1 MDEQVIAV
9 MVLEAGG
16 HTLDVNIPMDRGRMT
31 SMVQEGLGV
40 KAPSEAEVVFV
51 NSDLPFI
58 SADLGADADMLN
70 DLASLAAGLTD
81 EQREAAELYWDSVIS
96 VSEQDKFQAAANV
109 LMQANEIEQWHAYD
123 YYVPEAGWPMPL
135 SSIDKYGR
143 SWFESNYTVPTI
155 AHYNYDMELYGRR
168 NSDDVRLYDEGYLD
182 MSADWPDIES
192 YDRGAMNDDI
202 ESVALP
208 EELENWQKVFIVARS
223 LHNGNEFKATLP
235 MNPTEALDL
244 EEATT
249 LGKKHDY
256 EIVEIEDSG
265 VLERLGVDATAHSYE
280 RVETLNGLLIMA
292 ATRLSA
298 SGSDYDRVRALLNE
312 QVSPTYLDAAGAI
325 ASVEEIPYYAYDFP
339 NIDAHDLSSM
349 SKEEKWGRTYYDAQ
363 AEAGEL
369 SEGKKG
375 YEELIDIDFDIKTY
389 GLDHDV
395 TLGGGGYIDAYS
407 GDELNLT
414 FYDDEE
420 IADAAKEAREKIG
433 IADTQV
439 LRDIEQMV
447 AQPVI
452 PAPSEPYATQYRM
465 LSRMKGDFDYVLG
478 EGGIGALRQIWD
490 SDGPG
495 SQIAYMRRLL
505 AEIPDEYAPE
515 WISAAD
521 IDNYEQR
528 INELVA
534 EQNSELLG
542 RSESSLAAEAL
553 DEAQRIMEDLAED
566 LPEDEP
572 VLNEQEVREMM
583 EDAAMGRGEDL
594 RAGAEERRAVRSI
607 EEIDQGMQNV
617 IEGLDEMSSGAPDA
631 LEELNRRVHEID
643 RAIVFAEIPETTYSL
658 GIAEV
663 SVDRSPGSETSYYV
677 IYDSEKRHPYGHAA
691 DLVQPAVED
700 LSIIYDAVARHAPDA
715 PWVKWGFRQITPWGF
730 KDDGTPYSAAEYRE
744 GEGVTEIEEL
754 QPVLSYNEGLSV
766 TEALQLV
773 PNASISMLEVPILN
787 AISDGVHNRS
797 LGFRS
802 RGLMS
807 VNRNGEPIVKG
818 GPTDNGYVYRNSGA
832 FEDRGDDVAYIANAA
847 WEEPLRHDENG
858 YVRLSDID
866 PEHVYTYARILEA
879 CNGSRLMAE
888 RVFAELDWQHPE
900 TLYDENMRMFVEDWE
915 NADKSIV
922 MERQPEEVR
931 LYVECKLREQGL
943 SGYELIR
950 AMGMTR
956 AGDLLG
962 LVEHRDAEEK
972 TLAEEME
979 RLNRIARP
987 WAIFA
992 EPVAEGH
999 RAGMVSAL
1007 IDTDDPNQYTRVQ
1020 VIYDY
1025 DEHPEA
1031 IGAEDSDIE
1040 ASYAERWA
1048 AVYAAIGRTFPGRDY
1063 STGEW
1068 TNSIALEEALKIAE
1082 VPDTRA
1088 SELLSANR
1096 DAAATL
1102 VFAPDNFGNYN
1113 LSDELQESKVEQLEW
1128 KPGSIAVGRTT
1139 GMPYVVLAVTEDGR
1153 LRLGADLSIYDSD
1166 MFEPGGQIDE
1176 ALVES
1181 YRQGR
1186 DDGTALARAL
1196 AEATGRPEVG
1206 ESRIE
1211 DLAREQLAKP
1221 SEEIRTE
1228 KTSGEDK
1235 GPWKVGSIAIGRQS
1249 GYAFVVM
1256 DVTEDGRL
1264 LLGADAY
1271 VASPDMFEYGGQV
1284 PDQVMDDIRS
1294 GSITEEE
1301 LQEVLA
1307 EIREKAEREALTG
1320 PESEQPTWRVGSIA
1334 MDRDTRESH
1343 LVTGLTASGNIL
1355 IGYDMEPVNAA
1366 AYQNVGE
1373 VDEAVALGY
1382 RNGAIDNDEKNRA
1395 MATVVSEYVTSSRDA
1410 GDLTEE
1416 EIADIERGAEEDFGD
1431 LYAHNAAMSREGS
1444 EGITFGSE
1452 EPKGT
1457 NEGLR
1462 IDPERSRWYI
1472 NGREGWE
1479 FPVYVVGNNE
1489 SNEPSAVC
1497 GIEMSPAGSF
1507 VAIVELNG
1515 EQRPDLSPKSSFPT
1529 FDRAREAGMAS
1540 LGSALGLAPEV
1551 LAPYVHGEVAPDPY
1565 PEAWAR
1571 DEGVKMTAEQ
1581 IMAKYGFDP
1590 DVEYVRIYPDG
1601 QWEALYYN
1609 PQGNEERGQIV
1620 QAWGGD
1626 LEEVLTEYN
1635 PENAAWISTAD
1646 GRNNDLLY
1654 DWPNGMETVLDG
1666 FMRNRQEYVG
1676 FAEGNPEAQ
1685 HAYLVE
1691 REAYLESMRTLDTER
1706 SDIFEDVPGQEYQM
1720 VAVAVGD
1727 EESEHAYVA
1736 NLKLGDDGWSVRVAY
1751 DNDNAFQAS
1760 NGIASFEEA
1769 REKAMRMFR
1778 AGGRYDAEALDNF
1791 EGFQKDFAAVDDK
1804 SQELGRRSYESI
1816 LMNDEWGWEVTPA
1829 GVGRLMDQNGEIY
1842 AEIHPDRK
1850 QVVIMDEPIPGAT
1863 TWTVDNDDVRLVLE
1877 ACAIQEAGLEF
1888 EPPEGATFDGLIYD
1902 VSKTL
1907 AKEESL
1913 IPPRIAGA
1921 FEPLSSRER
1930 FSNDLDELFEA
1941 YDNNLR
1947 FSPLETIY
1955 ISDTPGILVSL
1966 GMEQRPIHLNA
1977 LHALNI
1983 IAPKNERNSH
1993 HHGITREEMEGL
2005 PDLIARPAVITDA
2018 LNGATSSDAVVLVLP
2033 GVDSDNQPLLAVI
2046 RPNEDAQY
2054 ELETINMNRLAS
2066 VYGKRNAENFLA
2078 NAAEQGKVLYIDQ
2091 KETEEL
2097 SKVSQLQL
2105 LKSLAGLPFNEIIR
2119 RSSVIDK
2126 AEGRDVSETV
2136 VSAEDRPTTVDAMK
2150 VIEEA
2155 NERLRAEQ
2163 TAQIEES
2170 LAESDVLQHREG
2182 VVRHE
2187 EPALAD
2193 RLKAAVVGAL
2203 AWTVVSAPAA
2213 AAEVQ
2218 TPTGTYVAQASDDL
2232 IELKGRL
2239 ARSLDEAL
2247 PAGWVID
2254 DVAPSKDMLALEM
2267 TITSGEV
2274 DVELGVVAPRDKTT
2288 TTEENLDDLSS
2299 RLLEAAAEA
2308 MVGEMAAE
2316 AYIASSRRRDAKDVL
2331 GEEDLGAI
2339 NAASATVETQRRGQT
2354 AYMHV
2359 GDDILAQTGDN
2370 PHLYTRLAARN
2381 GEDFF
2386 VDDNGHEIVSLKN
2399 GSIVEGEEAA
2409 SRMNE
2414 MLAAYANHPN
2424 PGTVEFQNEFTYI
2437 SKTLQESEI
2446 PPSTESPDMV
2456 EGNQE
2461 NKGFFQR
2468 MRETFG
2474 SRRQEKESE
2483 SREHSAR
2490 RTDEEA
2496 ATQTAVLASALA
2508 AASAMEVP
2516 MVAAAEEKSK
2526 DGGRRKVE
2534 VEGYVT
2540 RETVKNATLKSDEVE
2555 ARAGAAKV
2563 KKAAPAPQQAQKR
2576 Q

>member
-9 MVLEAGG
+9 MVLEVDG

-40 KAPSEAEVVFV
+40 EAPSEAEVVFV

-81 EQREAAELYWDSVIS
+81 EQREAAKLYWDNVVS
-96 VSEQDKFQAAANV
+96 VSVQDKFQAAANV

-223 LHNGNEFKATLP
+223 LHNGDEFKATLP

-244 EEATT
+244 EEAAT
-249 LGKKHDY
+249 LGEKHDY

-339 NIDAHDLSSM
+339 NIDAHDLASM

-375 YEELIDIDFDIKTY
+375 YEKLIDIDFDIKTY

-395 TLGGGGYIDAYS
+395 TLGDGGYIDAYS

-433 IADTQV
+433 IADTQA

-452 PAPSEPYATQYRM
+452 PAPSEPYAMQYRM

-490 SDGPG
+490 NDGPG

-542 RSESSLAAEAL
+542 RSESSLAVEAL
-553 DEAQRIMEDLAED
+553 DEAQRIMEDLVED

-594 RAGAEERRAVRSI
+594 RAGAEERRAVRSV

-617 IEGLDEMSSGAPDA
+617 IEGLGKSAAPDA
-631 LEELNRRVHEID
+631 LEELNRRVHEVD

-691 DLVQPAVED
+691 GLVQPAVED

-787 AISDGVHNRS
+787 AISDGVHERS
-797 LGFRS
+797 MGHRS
-802 RGLMS
+802 YGLMS
-807 VNRNGEPIVKG
+807 TNRDEEPIVIG
-818 GPTDNGYVYRNSGA
+818 APTDNGYVYRNSGA

-866 PEHVYTYARILEA
+866 QEHVYTYARILEA
-879 CNGSRLMAE
+879 CNGSRPMAE
-888 RVFAELDWQHPE
+888 RVFAELDWQRPE

-962 LVEHRDAEEK
+962 LVEYRDAEEK

-1007 IDTDDPNQYTRVQ
+1007 IDTDDPNQYARVQ

-1031 IGAEDSDIE
+1031 IGAEGSDIE

-1048 AVYAAIGRTFPGRDY
+1048 AVYAAIGRSFPGRDY

-1068 TNSIALEEALKIAE
+1068 INSIALEEALKIAE

-1102 VFAPDNFGNYN
+1102 VSAPDNFGNFN
-1113 LSDELQESKVEQLEW
+1113 LSDELQESKVKQLEW

-1221 SEEIRTE
+1221 SEEIRLE
-1228 KTSGEDK
+1228 KTSSEDK

-1301 LQEVLA
+1301 LQEALA
-1307 EIREKAEREALTG
+1307 EIREKAEHEAMTG

-1382 RNGAIDNDEKNRA
+1382 RNGTINNDEKNRA
-1395 MATVVSEYVTSSRDA
+1395 MAAVVSEYVSSSRDA

-1444 EGITFGSE
+1444 EGITFE
-1452 EPKGT
+1452 
-1457 NEGLR
+1457 NEAPH
-1462 IDPERSRWYI
+1462 IDPERSRWYV

-1479 FPVYVVGNNE
+1479 FPVYIAGDTQ
-1489 SNEPSAVC
+1489 SNGPSAAC
-1497 GIEMSPAGSF
+1497 GIEMSPSGSF
-1507 VAIVELNG
+1507 VAVVELNG
-1515 EQRPDLSPKSSFPT
+1515 EQRPNLSPKSTFPT
-1529 FDRAREAGMAS
+1529 FDQAREAGMLS

-1565 PEAWAR
+1565 PEAWAK
-1571 DEGVKMTAEQ
+1571 DEGAKMTAEQ

-1590 DVEYVRIYPDG
+1590 DIEYVRIYPDG

-1620 QAWGGD
+1620 QAWGSD
-1626 LEEVLTEYN
+1626 LTAALAEYN
-1635 PENAAWISTAD
+1635 PENVQWISTID
-1646 GRNNDLLY
+1646 GRSNDLLY
-1654 DWPNGMETVLDG
+1654 DWPDGMETALDG

-1706 SDIFEDVPGQEYQM
+1706 SDIFEDIPGQEYQM

-1736 NLKLGDDGWSVRVAY
+1736 NLKLEDDGWSVRVAY
-1751 DNDNAFQAS
+1751 DNGNAFQAN

-1769 REKAMRMFR
+1769 REYATRMFR
-1778 AGGRYDAEALDNF
+1778 AGGRYSAEALNDF
-1791 EGFQKDFAAVDDK
+1791 EGFQKEFPAADIK
-1804 SQELGRRSYESI
+1804 PQESEWRSFESI

-1842 AEIHPDRK
+1842 AEIHPNRK

-1863 TWTVDNDDVRLVLE
+1863 TWAVDNDDVRLVLE
-1877 ACAIQEAGLEF
+1877 AYTIKVAGLEF
-1888 EPPEGATFDGLIYD
+1888 EPPEGTTFETIIYD
-1902 VSKTL
+1902 ASKSL
-1907 AKEESL
+1907 AKEDDL
-1913 IPPRIAGA
+1913 IPPRIPGV
-1921 FEPLSSRER
+1921 FEPLSGRAQFEL
-1930 FSNDLDELFEA
+1930 DLDSLFDE
-1941 YDNNLR
+1941 YSR
-1947 FSPLETIY
+1947 GIRPRPRESIYVSP
-1955 ISDTPGILVSL
+1955 TPGVLIAM
-1966 GMEQRPIHLNA
+1966 GMSQRGIYMNKR
-1977 LHALNI
+1977 HAMSVI
-1983 IAPKNERNSH
+1983 SPRDDSKH
-1993 HHGITREEMEGL
+1993 HHGLTQDDLSRLPELLAAPAIVTEGL
-2005 PDLIARPAVITDA
+2005 
-2018 LNGATSSDAVVLVLP
+2018 NGSTNPESIVMILP
-2033 GVDSDNQPLLAVI
+2033 YVNNESEPLMAII
-2046 RPNEDAQY
+2046 RPNEKVSY
-2054 ELETINMNRLAS
+2054 ELETVDANRLAS
-2066 VYGKRNAENFLA
+2066 IYGKRNANNFLQSA
-2078 NAAEQGKVLYIDQ
+2078 IEQEKLLYVD
-2091 KETEEL
+2091 KEKTEEL
-2097 SKVSQLQL
+2097 ATQTRLQL
-2105 LKSLAGLPFNEIIR
+2105 PSGEAGLPLNGIIR

-2126 AEGRDVSETV
+2126 AEGRDVSV
-2136 VSAEDRPTTVDAMK
+2136 AAAGIDDVPKIDAMK

-2155 NERLRAEQ
+2155 NEQLRSEQ
-2163 TAQIEES
+2163 TAQIEDS
-2170 LAESDVLQHREG
+2170 LTESDVLQHREG
-2182 VVRHE
+2182 VMRHE

-2193 RLKAAVVGAL
+2193 RLKAAVAGAL

-2232 IELKGRL
+2232 LELKGRL

-2339 NAASATVETQRRGQT
+2339 DAASTTVETQRRGQT

-2359 GDDILAQTGDN
+2359 GDNILVQTGEN
-2370 PHLYTRLAARN
+2370 PQLYTRLAARN

-2386 VDDNGHEIVSLKN
+2386 VDDNGREIVSLKN

-2409 SRMNE
+2409 SHMNE

-2424 PGTVEFQNEFTYI
+2424 PGTVEFQNEFAYI

-2446 PPSTESPDMV
+2446 PPSTGSLDMV

-2468 MRETFG
+2468 LRETFG
-2474 SRRQEKESE
+2474 PRRQEKESE

-2490 RTDEEA
+2490 RTDEET

-2516 MVAAAEEKSK
+2516 TSVAAEEKSK

>member
-1 MDEQVIAV
+1 MDEQVKAV
-9 MVLEAGG
+9 MVLEVDG

-40 KAPSEAEVVFV
+40 EAPSEAEVVFV

-70 DLASLAAGLTD
+70 DLASLAAGLTE
-81 EQREAAELYWDSVIS
+81 EQREAAVLYWNNAVS
-96 VSEQDKFQAAANV
+96 VSEQGDFRAAANV
-109 LMQANEIEQWHAYD
+109 LMQASEIERWRAYD
-123 YYVPEAGWPMPL
+123 YYEPEAGWARPL
-135 SSIDKYGR
+135 SREEKYGR
-143 SWFESNYTVPTI
+143 TWLESAYSVPQI
-155 AHYNYDMELYGRR
+155 AYNNYDLESFGQAH
-168 NSDDVRLYDEGYLD
+168 SDGVILFDDGYLD
-182 MSADWPDIES
+182 AYANYPSIEDF
-192 YDRGAMNDDI
+192 DRGQMND
-202 ESVALP
+202 ALDSMEIP
-208 EELENWQKVFIVARS
+208 SSLEAWQKVRVTARS
-223 LHNGNEFKATLP
+223 LYNGREFTETLP
-235 MNPTEALDL
+235 MSSSDAMDFESRA
-244 EEATT
+244 E
-249 LGKKHDY
+249 LGGEHDY
-256 EIVEIEDSG
+256 EIVELEDGG
-265 VLERLGVDATAHSYE
+265 VLDRLGIDPSRRNYDMLTS
-280 RVETLNGLLIMA
+280 LNGVVAMA
-292 ATRLSA
+292 AARLEA
-298 SGSDYDRVRALLNE
+298 GGDDYARVSALLSE
-312 QVSPTYLDAAGAI
+312 FPDPTYMDVAGAI
-325 ASVEEIPYYAYDFP
+325 EEVGNIPFHGYEFP
-339 NIDAHDLSSM
+339 NMDFYDLANM
-349 SKEEKWGRTYYDAQ
+349 SKEEKWGRTYYAQ
-363 AEAGEL
+363 IAEEGGNALPEGLDTYNELLSVDFKPEMLAEAHNVSIGNN
-369 SEGKKG
+369 G
-375 YEELIDIDFDIKTY
+375 YY
-389 GLDHDV
+389 
-395 TLGGGGYIDAYS
+395 DAYA
-407 GDELNLT
+407 GDELDLT
-414 FYDDEE
+414 YYDDEE

-439 LRDIEQMV
+439 LRDTE
-447 AQPVI
+447 QPVAHPYI

-495 SQIAYMRRLL
+495 SQVAYMRRLL

-553 DEAQRIMEDLAED
+553 DEVQRIMEDLVED

-594 RAGAEERRAVRSI
+594 RAGAEERSVRSI

-617 IEGLDEMSSGAPDA
+617 IEGLDKSAAPDA

-663 SVDRSPGSETSYYV
+663 SVDRSSGSETSYYV

-691 DLVQPAVED
+691 GLVQPAVED

-744 GEGVTEIEEL
+744 GEGVTEVEEL

-773 PNASISMLEVPILN
+773 PNASISMLEVRILN
-787 AISDGVHNRS
+787 AISDGVHERS
-797 LGFRS
+797 MSHRS
-802 RGLMS
+802 YGLMS
-807 VNRNGEPIVKG
+807 TNRDEEPIVIG
-818 GPTDNGYVYRNSGA
+818 APTDNGYVYRNSGA

-847 WEEPLRHDENG
+847 WEEPLRNDENG

-866 PEHVYTYARILEA
+866 QEHVYTYARILEA

-888 RVFAELDWQHPE
+888 RVFAELDWQRPE

-956 AGDLLG
+956 AGDLLD
-962 LVEHRDAEEK
+962 LVEYRDAEEK

-1007 IDTDDPNQYTRVQ
+1007 IDTDDSNQYTRVQ

-1031 IGAEDSDIE
+1031 IGAEDGDIE

-1048 AVYAAIGRTFPGRDY
+1048 AVYAAIGRSFPGRDY

-1102 VFAPDNFGNYN
+1102 VSAPDNFGNFN

-1221 SEEIRTE
+1221 SEEIRLE
-1228 KTSGEDK
+1228 KTSSEDK

-1307 EIREKAEREALTG
+1307 EIREKAEHEALTG

-1382 RNGAIDNDEKNRA
+1382 RNGTINNDEKNRA
-1395 MATVVSEYVTSSRDA
+1395 MAAVVSEYVSSSRDA

-1444 EGITFGSE
+1444 EGITFE
-1452 EPKGT
+1452 
-1457 NEGLR
+1457 NEGPH
-1462 IDPERSRWYI
+1462 IDPERSRWYV

-1479 FPVYVVGNNE
+1479 FPVYIAGDTQ
-1489 SNEPSAVC
+1489 SNGPSAAC
-1497 GIEMSPAGSF
+1497 GIEMSPSGSF
-1507 VAIVELNG
+1507 VAVVELNG
-1515 EQRPDLSPKSSFPT
+1515 EQRLDLSPKSSFPT
-1529 FDRAREAGMAS
+1529 FDRAREAGMLS

-1551 LAPYVHGEVAPDPY
+1551 LAPYVRGEVAPDPY
-1565 PEAWAR
+1565 PEAWAK
-1571 DEGVKMTAEQ
+1571 DEGAKMTAEQ

-1590 DVEYVRIYPDG
+1590 DIEYVRIYPDG

-1609 PQGNEERGQIV
+1609 PQGNGERGQIV

-1626 LEEVLTEYN
+1626 LTAALAEYD
-1635 PENAAWISTAD
+1635 PENAQWISTID
-1646 GRNNDLLY
+1646 GRSNDLLY
-1654 DWPNGMETVLDG
+1654 DWPDGMETALDG

-1706 SDIFEDVPGQEYQM
+1706 SDIFEDIPGQEYQM

-1736 NLKLGDDGWSVRVAY
+1736 NLKLEDDGWSVRVAY
-1751 DNDNAFQAS
+1751 DNGNAFQAN

-1769 REKAMRMFR
+1769 REYATRMFR
-1778 AGGRYDAEALDNF
+1778 AGGRYSAEALNDF
-1791 EGFQKDFAAVDDK
+1791 EGFQKEFPAADIK
-1804 SQELGRRSYESI
+1804 PQESEWRSFESI

-1863 TWTVDNDDVRLVLE
+1863 TWAVDNDDVRLVLE
-1877 ACAIQEAGLEF
+1877 AYTIKVAGLEF
-1888 EPPEGATFDGLIYD
+1888 EPPEGTTFETIIYD
-1902 VSKTL
+1902 ASKSL
-1907 AKEESL
+1907 AKEDDL
-1913 IPPRIAGA
+1913 IPPRIPGV
-1921 FEPLSSRER
+1921 FEPLSGRAQFEL
-1930 FSNDLDELFEA
+1930 DLDSLFDE
-1941 YDNNLR
+1941 YSR
-1947 FSPLETIY
+1947 GIRPRPRESIYVSP
-1955 ISDTPGILVSL
+1955 TPGVLIAM
-1966 GMEQRPIHLNA
+1966 GMSQRGIYMNKR
-1977 LHALNI
+1977 HAMSVI
-1983 IAPKNERNSH
+1983 SPRDDSKH
-1993 HHGITREEMEGL
+1993 HHGLTQDDLSRLPELLAAPAIVTEGL
-2005 PDLIARPAVITDA
+2005 
-2018 LNGATSSDAVVLVLP
+2018 NGSTNPESIVMILP
-2033 GVDSDNQPLLAVI
+2033 YVNNESEPLMAII
-2046 RPNEDAQY
+2046 RPNEKVSY
-2054 ELETINMNRLAS
+2054 ELETVDANRLAS
-2066 VYGKRNAENFLA
+2066 IYGKRNANNFLQSA
-2078 NAAEQGKVLYIDQ
+2078 IEQEKLLYVD
-2091 KETEEL
+2091 KEKTEEL
-2097 SKVSQLQL
+2097 ATQTRLQL
-2105 LKSLAGLPFNEIIR
+2105 PSGEAGLPLNGIIR

-2126 AEGRDVSETV
+2126 AEGRDVSV
-2136 VSAEDRPTTVDAMK
+2136 AAAGIDDVPKIDAMK

-2155 NERLRAEQ
+2155 NEQLRSEQ
-2163 TAQIEES
+2163 TAQIEDS
-2170 LAESDVLQHREG
+2170 LTESDVLQHREG
-2182 VVRHE
+2182 VMRHE

-2218 TPTGTYVAQASDDL
+2218 TTTGTYVAQASDDL

-2288 TTEENLDDLSS
+2288 TTDENLDDLSS

-2339 NAASATVETQRRGQT
+2339 DAASTTVETQRRGQT

-2359 GDDILAQTGDN
+2359 GDNILVQTGEN
-2370 PHLYTRLAARN
+2370 PQLYTRLAARN

-2409 SRMNE
+2409 SHMNE

-2461 NKGFFQR
+2461 SKGFFQR

-2490 RTDEEA
+2490 RTDEER

>member
-1 MDEQVIAV
+1 MDEQEIAV
-9 MVLEAGG
+9 MVLEADG

-31 SMVQEGLGV
+31 SMVQESLGV
-40 KAPSEAEVVFV
+40 EAPSEAEVVFV

-81 EQREAAELYWDSVIS
+81 EQREAAELYWDNVVS
-96 VSEQDKFQAAANV
+96 VSVQDKFQAAANV

-135 SSIDKYGR
+135 SGVDKYGR

-244 EEATT
+244 EEAAT
-249 LGKKHDY
+249 LGEKYDY
-256 EIVEIEDSG
+256 EIVEIEDGG

-339 NIDAHDLSSM
+339 NIDAHDLASM

-395 TLGGGGYIDAYS
+395 TLGDGGYIDAYS

-433 IADTQV
+433 IADTQT

-515 WISAAD
+515 WISATD

-553 DEAQRIMEDLAED
+553 DEAQRIMEDLVED

-572 VLNEQEVREMM
+572 VLSEQEVREMM

-617 IEGLDEMSSGAPDA
+617 IEGLDKVSSGAPNA

-691 DLVQPAVED
+691 GLVQPAVED

-730 KDDGTPYSAAEYRE
+730 KDDGTPYSASEYRE

-754 QPVLSYNEGLSV
+754 QPVLSYSEGLSV
-766 TEALQLV
+766 TEALRLV
-773 PNASISMLEVPILN
+773 PNASISTLEIPILN
-787 AISDGVHNRS
+787 AISDGVHDRS
-797 LGFRS
+797 LSFRS

-807 VNRNGEPIVKG
+807 TNRDGEPIVIG
-818 GPTDNGYVYRNSGA
+818 GPTDNGYVYRNPRA

-866 PEHVYTYARILEA
+866 QEHVYTYARILEA
-879 CNGSRLMAE
+879 CNGSRLMAG

-956 AGDLLG
+956 AGDLLD
-962 LVEHRDAEEK
+962 LVEYRDAEEK

-992 EPVAEGH
+992 EPVPEGH
-999 RAGMVSAL
+999 LVGAVDVL
-1007 IDTDDPNQYTRVQ
+1007 VDTEIPDQKATVRVIYDWDARPMGPNADDPNYEP
-1020 VIYDY
+1020 Y
-1025 DEHPEA
+1025 E
-1031 IGAEDSDIE
+1031 EDWAVVS
-1040 ASYAERWA
+1040 A
-1048 AVYAAIGRTFPGRDY
+1048 AVEAAFPGRSYKD
-1063 STGEW
+1063 SDWADAET
-1068 TNSIALEEALKIAE
+1068 LESVLEGAKFPTAR
-1082 VPDTRA
+1082 V
-1088 SELLSANR
+1088 SEILGANR
-1096 DAAATL
+1096 DAAAALAT
-1102 VFAPDNFGNYN
+1102 APDNFGNFN
-1113 LSDELQESKVEQLEW
+1113 LSDELQESKVKQLEW

-1221 SEEIRTE
+1221 SEEIRSE
-1228 KTSGEDK
+1228 KTSSEDK
-1235 GPWKVGSIAIGRQS
+1235 GPWKVGSIAIGLQS

-1284 PDQVMDDIRS
+1284 PDRVMGDIRS

-1307 EIREKAEREALTG
+1307 EIREKAERDALAG
-1320 PESEQPTWRVGSIA
+1320 PQGEQPTWKVGSVA
-1334 MDRDTRESH
+1334 MNRDTRESH

-1355 IGYDMEPVNAA
+1355 IGYDMEPVSAA

-1373 VDEAVALGY
+1373 VDEQIALDY
-1382 RNGAIDNDEKNRA
+1382 RNGTISNDEKNRA
-1395 MATVVSEYVTSSRDA
+1395 MAAVVSEYISSSRDA
-1410 GDLTEE
+1410 DDFTEE
-1416 EIADIERGAEEDFGD
+1416 EIADIERGAKEDFGD
-1431 LYAHNAAMSREGS
+1431 LYAHNAAMSREESKGTS
-1444 EGITFGSE
+1444 FGSE

-1462 IDPERSRWYI
+1462 IDPKRSRWYI

-1479 FPVYVVGNNE
+1479 FPVYVAGNNE
-1489 SNEPSAVC
+1489 SNEPSAAC

-1529 FDRAREAGMAS
+1529 FDRAREAGIAS

-1571 DEGVKMTAEQ
+1571 DEGAKMTAEQ

-1609 PQGNEERGQIV
+1609 PQGNGERGQIV

-1635 PENAAWISTAD
+1635 PENAAWISTAA

-1676 FAEGNPEAQ
+1676 FAEGNSEAQ

-1706 SDIFEDVPGQEYQM
+1706 SDIFEDIPGQEYQM

-1769 REKAMRMFR
+1769 REYAMRMFR
-1778 AGGRYDAEALDNF
+1778 AGGRYSAEALNDY
-1791 EGFQKDFAAVDDK
+1791 EGFQKEFPAADVK
-1804 SQELGRRSYESI
+1804 PQQSGWRSFESI

-1863 TWTVDNDDVRLVLE
+1863 TWAVDNDDVRLVLE
-1877 ACAIQEAGLEF
+1877 ACTIKMAGLEF
-1888 EPPEGATFDGLIYD
+1888 KPPEGTSFEAIIYD
-1902 VSKTL
+1902 ASKSL
-1907 AKEESL
+1907 AKEDDL
-1913 IPPRIAGA
+1913 IPPRIPGV
-1921 FEPLSSRER
+1921 FEPLSGRAQFEL
-1930 FSNDLDELFEA
+1930 DLDSLFDE
-1941 YDNNLR
+1941 YSR
-1947 FSPLETIY
+1947 GIRPRPRESIYVSP
-1955 ISDTPGILVSL
+1955 TPGVLIAM
-1966 GMEQRPIHLNA
+1966 GMSQRGIYMNKR
-1977 LHALNI
+1977 HAMSVI
-1983 IAPKNERNSH
+1983 SPRDDSKH
-1993 HHGITREEMEGL
+1993 HHGLTQDDLSRLPELLAAPAIVTEGL
-2005 PDLIARPAVITDA
+2005 
-2018 LNGATSSDAVVLVLP
+2018 NGSTNPESIVMILP
-2033 GVDSDNQPLLAVI
+2033 YVNNESEPLMAII
-2046 RPNEDAQY
+2046 RPNEKVSY
-2054 ELETINMNRLAS
+2054 ELETVDANRLAS
-2066 VYGKRNAENFLA
+2066 IYGKRNANNFLQSA
-2078 NAAEQGKVLYIDQ
+2078 IEQEKLLYVD
-2091 KETEEL
+2091 KEKTEEL
-2097 SKVSQLQL
+2097 ATQTRLQL
-2105 LKSLAGLPFNEIIR
+2105 PSGEAGLPLNGIIR

-2126 AEGRDVSETV
+2126 AEGRGVPVTV
-2136 VSAEDRPTTVDAMK
+2136 AAVEEAPTAIDAMK
-2150 VIEEA
+2150 VIEKA
-2155 NERLRAEQ
+2155 NEQLRSEQ

-2170 LAESDVLQHREG
+2170 LTESDVLQHREG
-2182 VVRHE
+2182 VVRFE

-2193 RLKAAVVGAL
+2193 RIKAAVVGAL

-2218 TPTGTYVAQASDDL
+2218 TPTGTYVVQASDDM
-2232 IELKGRL
+2232 IDLKGRL
-2239 ARSLDEAL
+2239 ARSLDETL
-2247 PAGWVID
+2247 PAGWVMD
-2254 DVAPSKDMLALEM
+2254 DVAPSKDVLALEM
-2267 TITSGEV
+2267 TISSGDV
-2274 DVELGVVAPRDKTT
+2274 DVELGVVAPRDKTIT
-2288 TTEENLDDLSS
+2288 TKENLDDLSS

-2308 MVGEMAAE
+2308 MVGEMTAE
-2316 AYIASSRRRDAKDVL
+2316 AYITSSRRRNAKDVL
-2331 GEEDLGAI
+2331 GEENLEAI
-2339 NAASATVETQRRGQT
+2339 DAASATVETQRRGQT

-2359 GDDILAQTGDN
+2359 GDNILVQTGEN
-2370 PHLYTRLAARN
+2370 PQLYTRLAARN

-2414 MLAAYANHPN
+2414 MLGAYANHPN

-2456 EGNQE
+2456 ESNQE

-2490 RTDEEA
+2490 RTDEET

-2508 AASAMEVP
+2508 AASAMEAP
-2516 MVAAAEEKSK
+2516 MVTAAEEKSR

>member
-9 MVLEAGG
+9 MVLEVDG

-40 KAPSEAEVVFV
+40 EAPSEAEVVFV

-81 EQREAAELYWDSVIS
+81 EQREAAVLYWNNAVS
-96 VSEQDKFQAAANV
+96 VSEQGDFRAAANV
-109 LMQANEIEQWHAYD
+109 LMQASEIERWRAYD
-123 YYVPEAGWPMPL
+123 YYEPEAGWARPL
-135 SSIDKYGR
+135 SREEKYGR
-143 SWFESNYTVPTI
+143 TWLESAYSVPQI
-155 AHYNYDMELYGRR
+155 AYNNYDLESFGQAH
-168 NSDDVRLYDEGYLD
+168 SDGVILFDDGYLD
-182 MSADWPDIES
+182 AYANYPSIEDF
-192 YDRGAMNDDI
+192 DRGQMND
-202 ESVALP
+202 ALDSMEIP
-208 EELENWQKVFIVARS
+208 SSLEAWQKVRVTARS
-223 LHNGNEFKATLP
+223 LYNGREFTETLP
-235 MNPTEALDL
+235 MSSSDAMDFESRA
-244 EEATT
+244 E
-249 LGKKHDY
+249 LGGEHDY
-256 EIVEIEDSG
+256 EIVELEDGG
-265 VLERLGVDATAHSYE
+265 VLDRLGIDPSRRNYDMLTS
-280 RVETLNGLLIMA
+280 LNGVVAMA
-292 ATRLSA
+292 AARLEA
-298 SGSDYDRVRALLNE
+298 GGDDYARVSALLSE
-312 QVSPTYLDAAGAI
+312 FPDPTYMDVAGAI
-325 ASVEEIPYYAYDFP
+325 EEVGNIPFHGYEFP
-339 NIDAHDLSSM
+339 NMDFYDLANM
-349 SKEEKWGRTYYDAQ
+349 SKEEKWGRTYYAQ
-363 AEAGEL
+363 IAEEGGNALPEGLDTYNELLSVDFKPEMLAEAHNVSIGNN
-369 SEGKKG
+369 G
-375 YEELIDIDFDIKTY
+375 YY
-389 GLDHDV
+389 
-395 TLGGGGYIDAYS
+395 DAYA
-407 GDELNLT
+407 GDELDLT
-414 FYDDEE
+414 YYDDEE

-439 LRDIEQMV
+439 LRDTE
-447 AQPVI
+447 QPVAHPYI

-495 SQIAYMRRLL
+495 SQVAYMRRLL

-553 DEAQRIMEDLAED
+553 DEVQRIMEDLVED

-594 RAGAEERRAVRSI
+594 RAGAEERSVRSI

-617 IEGLDEMSSGAPDA
+617 IEGLDKSAAPDA

-691 DLVQPAVED
+691 GLVQPAVED

-787 AISDGVHNRS
+787 AISDGVHERS
-797 LGFRS
+797 MSHRS
-802 RGLMS
+802 YGLMS
-807 VNRNGEPIVKG
+807 TNRDEEPIVIG
-818 GPTDNGYVYRNSGA
+818 APTDNGYVYRNSGA

-866 PEHVYTYARILEA
+866 QEHVYTYARILEA
-879 CNGSRLMAE
+879 CNGSRPMAE
-888 RVFAELDWQHPE
+888 RVFAELDWQRPE

-943 SGYELIR
+943 SGYDLIR

-962 LVEHRDAEEK
+962 LVEYRDAEEK
-972 TLAEEME
+972 TLTEEME

-992 EPVAEGH
+992 EPVVEGH

-1048 AVYAAIGRTFPGRDY
+1048 AVYAAIGRSFPGRDY

-1088 SELLSANR
+1088 RELLSANR

-1102 VFAPDNFGNYN
+1102 VSAPDNFGNFN
-1113 LSDELQESKVEQLEW
+1113 LSDELQESKVKQLEW

-1139 GMPYVVLAVTEDGR
+1139 GMPFVVLAVTEDGR

-1181 YRQGR
+1181 YRQGC

-1221 SEEIRTE
+1221 SEEIRLE

-1307 EIREKAEREALTG
+1307 EIREKAEHEALTG

-1382 RNGAIDNDEKNRA
+1382 RNGTINNDEKNRA
-1395 MATVVSEYVTSSRDA
+1395 MAAVVSEYVSSSRDA

-1444 EGITFGSE
+1444 EGIAFE
-1452 EPKGT
+1452 
-1457 NEGLR
+1457 NEGPH
-1462 IDPERSRWYI
+1462 IDPERSRWYV

-1479 FPVYVVGNNE
+1479 FPVYIAGDTQ
-1489 SNEPSAVC
+1489 SNGPSAAC
-1497 GIEMSPAGSF
+1497 GIEMSPSGSF
-1507 VAIVELNG
+1507 VAVVELNG
-1515 EQRPDLSPKSSFPT
+1515 EQRLDLSPKSTFPT
-1529 FDRAREAGMAS
+1529 FDRAREAGMLS

-1565 PEAWAR
+1565 PEAWAK
-1571 DEGVKMTAEQ
+1571 DEGAKMTAEQ

-1590 DVEYVRIYPDG
+1590 DIEYVRIYPDG

-1620 QAWGGD
+1620 QAWGSD
-1626 LEEVLTEYN
+1626 LTAALAEYN
-1635 PENAAWISTAD
+1635 PENVQWISTID
-1646 GRNNDLLY
+1646 GRSNDLLY
-1654 DWPNGMETVLDG
+1654 DWPDGMETVLDG

-1706 SDIFEDVPGQEYQM
+1706 SDIFEDIPGQEYQM

-1736 NLKLGDDGWSVRVAY
+1736 NLKLEDDGWSVRVAY
-1751 DNDNAFQAS
+1751 DNGNAFQAS
-1760 NGIASFEEA
+1760 SGIASFEEA
-1769 REKAMRMFR
+1769 REYATRMFR
-1778 AGGRYDAEALDNF
+1778 AGGRYSAEALNDF
-1791 EGFQKDFAAVDDK
+1791 EGFQKEFPAADVK
-1804 SQELGRRSYESI
+1804 PQESEWRSFESI

-1829 GVGRLMDQNGEIY
+1829 GVGRLMDQNGEIH

-1863 TWTVDNDDVRLVLE
+1863 TWAVDNDDVRLVLE
-1877 ACAIQEAGLEF
+1877 AYTIKVAGLEF
-1888 EPPEGATFDGLIYD
+1888 EPPEGTTFETIIYD
-1902 VSKTL
+1902 ASKSL
-1907 AKEESL
+1907 AKEDDL
-1913 IPPRIAGA
+1913 IPPRIPGV
-1921 FEPLSSRER
+1921 FEPLSGRAQFEL
-1930 FSNDLDELFEA
+1930 DLDSLFDE
-1941 YDNNLR
+1941 YSR
-1947 FSPLETIY
+1947 GIRPRPRESIYVSP
-1955 ISDTPGILVSL
+1955 TPGVLIAM
-1966 GMEQRPIHLNA
+1966 GMSQRGIYMNKR
-1977 LHALNI
+1977 HAMSVI
-1983 IAPKNERNSH
+1983 SPRDDSKH
-1993 HHGITREEMEGL
+1993 HHGLTQDDLSRLPELLAAPAIVTEGL
-2005 PDLIARPAVITDA
+2005 
-2018 LNGATSSDAVVLVLP
+2018 NGSTNPESIVMILP
-2033 GVDSDNQPLLAVI
+2033 YVNNESEPLMAII
-2046 RPNEDAQY
+2046 RPNEKVSY
-2054 ELETINMNRLAS
+2054 ELETVDANRLAS
-2066 VYGKRNAENFLA
+2066 IYGKRNANNFLQSA
-2078 NAAEQGKVLYIDQ
+2078 IEQEKLLYVD
-2091 KETEEL
+2091 KEKTEEL
-2097 SKVSQLQL
+2097 ATQTRLQL
-2105 LKSLAGLPFNEIIR
+2105 PSGEAGLPLNGIIR

-2126 AEGRDVSETV
+2126 AEGRG
-2136 VSAEDRPTTVDAMK
+2136 VSAAAAGIDDVPKIDAMK
-2150 VIEEA
+2150 VIEES
-2155 NERLRAEQ
+2155 NEQLRSEQ
-2163 TAQIEES
+2163 TAQIEDS
-2170 LAESDVLQHREG
+2170 LTESDVLQHREG
-2182 VVRHE
+2182 VMRHE

-2308 MVGEMAAE
+2308 LVGEMAAE

-2339 NAASATVETQRRGQT
+2339 DAASATVETQRRGQT

-2359 GDDILAQTGDN
+2359 GDDILVQTGEN
-2370 PHLYTRLAARN
+2370 PQLYKRLAARN

-2414 MLAAYANHPN
+2414 MLDAYANHPN

-2474 SRRQEKESE
+2474 TRRQEKESE

-2490 RTDEEA
+2490 RTDEET

-2516 MVAAAEEKSK
+2516 MFVAAEGKSK

>member
-9 MVLEAGG
+9 MVLEVDG
-16 HTLDVNIPMDRGRMT
+16 HTIDVNIPMDRGRMT
-31 SMVQEGLGV
+31 SMVQESLEV
-40 KAPSEAEVVFV
+40 EAPSEAEVVFV

-70 DLASLAAGLTD
+70 DLASLAAGLTE
-81 EQREAAELYWDSVIS
+81 EQREAAVLYWNNAIS
-96 VSEQDKFQAAANV
+96 VSEQGDFRAAANV
-109 LMQANEIEQWHAYD
+109 LMQASEIERWRAYD
-123 YYVPEAGWPMPL
+123 YYEPEAGWARPL
-135 SSIDKYGR
+135 SREEKYGR
-143 SWFESNYTVPTI
+143 TWLESAYSVPQI
-155 AHYNYDMELYGRR
+155 AYNNYDLESFGQAH
-168 NSDDVRLYDEGYLD
+168 SDGVILFDDGYLD
-182 MSADWPDIES
+182 AYANYPAIEDF
-192 YDRGAMNDDI
+192 DRGQMND
-202 ESVALP
+202 ALDSMEIP
-208 EELENWQKVFIVARS
+208 SSLEAWQKVRVTARS
-223 LHNGNEFKATLP
+223 LYNGREFTETLP
-235 MNPTEALDL
+235 MSSSDAMDFESRA
-244 EEATT
+244 E
-249 LGKKHDY
+249 LGGEQDY
-256 EIVEIEDSG
+256 EIVELEDGG
-265 VLERLGVDATAHSYE
+265 VLDRLGIDPSRRNYDMLTS
-280 RVETLNGLLIMA
+280 LNGVVAMA
-292 ATRLSA
+292 AARLEA
-298 SGSDYDRVRALLNE
+298 GGDDYARVSALLSE
-312 QVSPTYLDAAGAI
+312 FPDPTYMDVAGAI
-325 ASVEEIPYYAYDFP
+325 EEVGDIPFHGYEFP
-339 NIDAHDLSSM
+339 NMDFYDLANM
-349 SKEEKWGRTYYDAQ
+349 SKEEKWGRTYYAQ
-363 AEAGEL
+363 IAEEGGNALPEGLDTYNELLSVDFKPEMLAEAHNVSIGNN
-369 SEGKKG
+369 G
-375 YEELIDIDFDIKTY
+375 YY
-389 GLDHDV
+389 
-395 TLGGGGYIDAYS
+395 DAYA
-407 GDELNLT
+407 GDELDLT
-414 FYDDEE
+414 YYDDEE

-439 LRDIEQMV
+439 LRDTE
-447 AQPVI
+447 QPVAHPYI

-495 SQIAYMRRLL
+495 SQVAYMRRLL

-566 LPEDEP
+566 LPEDES
-572 VLNEQEVREMM
+572 VLSEQEVREMM

-594 RAGAEERRAVRSI
+594 RAGAEERRAVRSV

-617 IEGLDEMSSGAPDA
+617 IEGLDKSAAPDA

-643 RAIVFAEIPETTYSL
+643 RAIVFAEIPETTYSF

-691 DLVQPAVED
+691 GLVQPAVED
-700 LSIIYDAVARHAPDA
+700 LSIIYGAVARHAPDA

-730 KDDGTPYSAAEYRE
+730 KDDGTPYSASEYRE

-754 QPVLSYNEGLSV
+754 QPVLSYSEGLSV
-766 TEALQLV
+766 TEALRLV
-773 PNASISMLEVPILN
+773 PNASISMLEIPILN
-787 AISDGVHNRS
+787 AISDGVHERS
-797 LGFRS
+797 MSHRS
-802 RGLMS
+802 YGLMS
-807 VNRNGEPIVKG
+807 TNRDEEPIVIG
-818 GPTDNGYVYRNSGA
+818 APTDNGYVYRNPRA

-866 PEHVYTYARILEA
+866 QEHVYTYGRILEA
-879 CNGSRLMAE
+879 CSGSRQMAE

-900 TLYDENMRMFVEDWE
+900 TLYDENMRMLAEDWE
-915 NADKSIV
+915 NADKSVV

-962 LVEHRDAEEK
+962 LVEYPDVEDK

-1031 IGAEDSDIE
+1031 IGAEDSDVE

-1048 AVYAAIGRTFPGRDY
+1048 AVYAAIGRSFPGRDY

-1102 VFAPDNFGNYN
+1102 VSAPDNFGNSN
-1113 LSDELQESKVEQLEW
+1113 LSDELQESKVKQLEW

-1166 MFEPGGQIDE
+1166 MFEQGGQVDE

-1186 DDGTALARAL
+1186 DDGTVLARAL
-1196 AEATGRPEVG
+1196 AEATGRPEVV

-1221 SEEIRTE
+1221 SNENRPEQA
-1228 KTSGEDK
+1228 SNGEK

-1284 PDQVMDDIRS
+1284 PDQVMDDLRS

-1307 EIREKAEREALTG
+1307 EIRGKAERDALTG
-1320 PESEQPTWRVGSIA
+1320 PQSEQPTWKVGSVA

-1355 IGYDMEPVNAA
+1355 IGYDMEPASAA

-1373 VDEAVALGY
+1373 VDEGIALGY
-1382 RNGAIDNDEKNRA
+1382 RNGTINNDEKNRA
-1395 MATVVSEYVTSSRDA
+1395 MAAVVSEYVSSSRDA

-1431 LYAHNAAMSREGS
+1431 LYAQNAAMSREES
-1444 EGITFGSE
+1444 KGISFGSE
-1452 EPKGT
+1452 EPKGP

-1489 SNEPSAVC
+1489 SNEPSAAC

-1529 FDRAREAGMAS
+1529 FNRAREAGMAS

-1706 SDIFEDVPGQEYQM
+1706 SDIFEDIPGQEYQM

-1769 REKAMRMFR
+1769 REKAIRMFR

-1902 VSKTL
+1902 ASKTL

-2033 GVDSDNQPLLAVI
+2033 GVDSDNQPLLAVM

-2126 AEGRDVSETV
+2126 AEGRDVSATV

-2339 NAASATVETQRRGQT
+2339 DAASATVETQRRGQT

-2370 PHLYTRLAARN
+2370 PQLYTRLAARN

-2386 VDDNGHEIVSLKN
+2386 VDDNGREIVSLKN

-2437 SKTLQESEI
+2437 SITLLESEI

-2456 EGNQE
+2456 EGNEE

-2468 MRETFG
+2468 LRETFG
-2474 SRRQEKESE
+2474 PRRQEKENE
-2483 SREHSAR
+2483 AREHSAR
-2490 RTDEEA
+2490 RTDEET

>member
-9 MVLEAGG
+9 MVLDVDG
-16 HTLDVNIPMDRGRMT
+16 HTLDVSIPMDRGRMT
-31 SMVQEGLGV
+31 SMVQESLGIE
-40 KAPSEAEVVFV
+40 APSEAEVAFV
-51 NSDLPFI
+51 NSDLPLI
-58 SADLGADADMLN
+58 SEDLGADADMLN
-70 DLASLAAGLTD
+70 DLASLAVGLTD
-81 EQREAAELYWDSVIS
+81 EQREAAELYWDNLVS
-96 VSEQDKFQAAANV
+96 VSEQGRFQTAANV

-123 YYVPEAGWPMPL
+123 YYTPEAGWPSPL
-135 SSIDKYGR
+135 SSIEKYGR
-143 SWFESNYTVPTI
+143 SWYESNYRVPTI
-155 AHYNYDMELYGRR
+155 AHYNYDLELYGRS
-168 NSDDVRLYDEGYLD
+168 NSDDVRLYDEGYLEL
-182 MSADWPDIES
+182 SVDWPDIES
-192 YDRGAMNDDI
+192 YDRGAMNDDLGNA
-202 ESVALP
+202 SLP
-208 EELENWQKVFIVARS
+208 EVLEDWQKVSIVARS
-223 LHNGNEFKATLP
+223 LYNGEEFKATLP

-244 EEATT
+244 EDAAT
-249 LGKKHDY
+249 LGEKHDY
-256 EIVEIEDSG
+256 EIVEIEDGG
-265 VLERLGVDATAHSYE
+265 VLDRLGIDATAHSYE
-280 RVETLNGLLIMA
+280 RVEALNGLLIMA
-292 ATRLSA
+292 ATRLNA
-298 SGSDYDRVRALLNE
+298 NANDYERVRALINE
-312 QVSPTYLDAAGAI
+312 QADPTYLDVAGAI
-325 ASVEEIPYYAYDFP
+325 AGVEEIPFYAYDFP
-339 NIDAHDLSSM
+339 NIDAYDLATM
-349 SKEEKWGRTYYDAQ
+349 SKEEKWGRTFYDAQ

-369 SEGKKG
+369 SEDKRG
-375 YEELIDIDFDIKTY
+375 YDELIDIDFDIKTY
-389 GLDHDV
+389 GHDHDV
-395 TLGGGGYIDAYS
+395 TLGDGGYIDAYS

-439 LRDIEQMV
+439 PRDIEQTV
-447 AQPVI
+447 ARPYI

-505 AEIPDEYAPE
+505 AEIPEAYAPE

-528 INELVA
+528 INEFVA
-534 EQNSELLG
+534 EQNSELTG
-542 RSESSLAAEAL
+542 RSESSLEAEAR
-553 DEAQRIMEDLAED
+553 DEAERFMEDLTEG
-566 LPEDEP
+566 LPGDEP

-583 EDAAMGRGEDL
+583 EDAAMGRGE
-594 RAGAEERRAVRSI
+594 EPPSAV
-607 EEIDQGMQNV
+607 
-617 IEGLDEMSSGAPDA
+617 PDV

-663 SVDRSPGSETSYYV
+663 SVDRTPSSETSYYV

-691 DLVQPAVED
+691 GLVQPAVED
-700 LSIIYDAVARHAPDA
+700 LSIIYGAVARHAPDA

-730 KDDGTPYSAAEYRE
+730 KDDGTPYSASEYRE

-754 QPVLSYNEGLSV
+754 QPVLSYSEGLSV
-766 TEALQLV
+766 TEALRLV
-773 PNASISMLEVPILN
+773 PNASISTLEIPILN

-797 LGFRS
+797 LSFRS

-807 VNRNGEPIVKG
+807 TNRDGEPIVIG
-818 GPTDNGYVYRNSGA
+818 GPTDNGYVYRNPGA

-847 WEEPLRHDENG
+847 WEEPLDSDEQG
-858 YVRLSDID
+858 YVKLSDID
-866 PEHVYTYARILEA
+866 PEHVYTYGRILED
-879 CNGSRLMAE
+879 CHGSRAMAE
-888 RVFAELDWQHPE
+888 RIFAQLDWQHPAA
-900 TLYDENMRMFVEDWE
+900 LYEEEMQLLAEDWE
-915 NADKSIV
+915 AAPKSDYMI
-922 MERQPEEVR
+922 RQSENVR
-931 LYVECKLREQGL
+931 LFVECKLRERGI
-943 SGYELIR
+943 SGEDLIR
-950 AMGMTR
+950 AMGVTR
-956 AGDLLG
+956 AGDLLT
-962 LVEHRDAEEK
+962 LVGYSDAEEK
-972 TLAEEME
+972 SLAEAMA
-979 RLNRIARP
+979 RLNSIARP

-992 EPVAEGH
+992 EPVPEGH
-999 RAGMVSAL
+999 LVGAVDVSVDTEVPDQRATVRVIFDWDARPMGPNADDPDYEPYAGDWLVVSAA
-1007 IDTDDPNQYTRVQ
+1007 V
-1020 VIYDY
+1020 
-1025 DEHPEA
+1025 EA
-1031 IGAEDSDIE
+1031 A
-1040 ASYAERWA
+1040 
-1048 AVYAAIGRTFPGRDY
+1048 FPGRSYKDFDWADAE
-1063 STGEW
+1063 T
-1068 TNSIALEEALKIAE
+1068 LESVLEGAKFPTAR
-1082 VPDTRA
+1082 V
-1088 SELLSANR
+1088 SEILAANR
-1096 DAAATL
+1096 DAAAAL
-1102 VFAPDNFGNYN
+1102 ASAPDNFGNFN
-1113 LSDELQESKVEQLEW
+1113 LSDELQESKVKQLEW

-1196 AEATGRPEVG
+1196 GEATGRPEVG

-1221 SEEIRTE
+1221 SEEIRSE
-1228 KTSGEDK
+1228 KTSCEDK
-1235 GPWKVGSIAIGRQS
+1235 GPWKVGSIAIGLQS

-1284 PDQVMDDIRS
+1284 PDRVMGDIRS

-1307 EIREKAEREALTG
+1307 EIREKAERDALAG
-1320 PESEQPTWRVGSIA
+1320 PQGEQPTWKVGSVA
-1334 MDRDTRESH
+1334 MNRDTRESH

-1355 IGYDMEPVNAA
+1355 IGYDMEPVSAA

-1373 VDEAVALGY
+1373 VDEQIALDY
-1382 RNGAIDNDEKNRA
+1382 RNGTISNDEKNRA
-1395 MATVVSEYVTSSRDA
+1395 MAAVVSEYISSSRDA
-1410 GDLTEE
+1410 DDLTEE
-1416 EIADIERGAEEDFGD
+1416 EIADIERGAKEDFGD
-1431 LYAHNAAMSREGS
+1431 LYAHNAAMSREES
-1444 EGITFGSE
+1444 KGISFGSE

-1462 IDPERSRWYI
+1462 IDPKRSRWYI

-1479 FPVYVVGNNE
+1479 FPVYVAGNNE
-1489 SNEPSAVC
+1489 SNEPSATC

-1529 FDRAREAGMAS
+1529 FDRAREAGIAS

-1565 PEAWAR
+1565 PEEWAR
-1571 DEGVKMTAEQ
+1571 DEGAKMTAEQ

-1609 PQGNEERGQIV
+1609 PQGNGERGQIV

-1635 PENAAWISTAD
+1635 PENAAWISTAA

-1676 FAEGNPEAQ
+1676 FAEGNSEAQ

-1706 SDIFEDVPGQEYQM
+1706 SDIFEDIPGQEYQM

-1769 REKAMRMFR
+1769 REYAMRMFR
-1778 AGGRYDAEALDNF
+1778 AGGRYSAEALNDY
-1791 EGFQKDFAAVDDK
+1791 EGFQKEFPAADVK
-1804 SQELGRRSYESI
+1804 PQQSGWRSFESI

-1863 TWTVDNDDVRLVLE
+1863 TWAVDNDDVRLVLE
-1877 ACAIQEAGLEF
+1877 ACTIKMADLEF
-1888 EPPEGATFDGLIYD
+1888 KPPEGTTFEAIIYD
-1902 VSKTL
+1902 ASKSL
-1907 AKEESL
+1907 AKEDDL
-1913 IPPRIAGA
+1913 IPPRIPGV
-1921 FEPLSSRER
+1921 FEPLSGRAQFEL
-1930 FSNDLDELFEA
+1930 DLDSLFDE
-1941 YDNNLR
+1941 YSR
-1947 FSPLETIY
+1947 GIRPHPRESIYVSP
-1955 ISDTPGILVSL
+1955 TPGVLIAM
-1966 GMEQRPIHLNA
+1966 GMSQRGIYMNKR
-1977 LHALNI
+1977 HAMSVI
-1983 IAPKNERNSH
+1983 SPRDDSKH
-1993 HHGITREEMEGL
+1993 HHGLTQDDLSRLPELLAAPAIVTEGL
-2005 PDLIARPAVITDA
+2005 
-2018 LNGATSSDAVVLVLP
+2018 NGSTNPESIVMILP
-2033 GVDSDNQPLLAVI
+2033 YVNNESEPLMAII
-2046 RPNEDAQY
+2046 RPNEKVSY
-2054 ELETINMNRLAS
+2054 ELETVDANRLAS
-2066 VYGKRNAENFLA
+2066 IYGKRNANNFLQSA
-2078 NAAEQGKVLYIDQ
+2078 IEQEKLLYVD
-2091 KETEEL
+2091 KEKTEEL
-2097 SKVSQLQL
+2097 ATQTRLQL
-2105 LKSLAGLPFNEIIR
+2105 PSGEAGLPLNGIIR

-2126 AEGRDVSETV
+2126 AEGRGVPVTV
-2136 VSAEDRPTTVDAMK
+2136 AAVEEAPTAIDAMK

-2155 NERLRAEQ
+2155 NEQLRSEQ

-2170 LAESDVLQHREG
+2170 LTESDVLQHRES
-2182 VVRHE
+2182 VVRYE

-2193 RLKAAVVGAL
+2193 RLKAAVAGAF
-2203 AWTVVSAPAA
+2203 AWTVIGTPIA

-2218 TPTGTYVAQASDDL
+2218 TPTGTYVVQASDDM
-2232 IELKGRL
+2232 IDLKGRL
-2239 ARSLDEAL
+2239 ARSLDETL
-2247 PAGWVID
+2247 PAGWVMD
-2254 DVAPSKDMLALEM
+2254 DVAPSKDVLALEM
-2267 TITSGEV
+2267 TISSGDA
-2274 DVELGVVAPRDKTT
+2274 DVELGVVAPRDKTI

-2308 MVGEMAAE
+2308 MVGEMTAE

-2331 GEEDLGAI
+2331 GEENLEAI
-2339 NAASATVETQRRGQT
+2339 DAASATVETQRRGQT

-2359 GDDILAQTGDN
+2359 GDNILVQTGEN
-2370 PHLYTRLAARN
+2370 PQLYTRLAARN

-2386 VDDNGHEIVSLKN
+2386 VDDNGREIVSLKN

-2414 MLAAYANHPN
+2414 MLGAYANHPN

-2456 EGNQE
+2456 ESNQE

-2490 RTDEEA
+2490 RTDEET

-2508 AASAMEVP
+2508 AASAMEAP
-2516 MVAAAEEKSK
+2516 MVTAAEEKSRG
-2526 DGGRRKVE
+2526 GGRRKVE

>member
-1 MDEQVIAV
+1 MDERVIAV
-9 MVLEAGG
+9 MVLEAEG

-40 KAPSEAEVVFV
+40 EAPSETEVTIV
-51 NSDLPFI
+51 NSESPIL

-70 DLASLAAGLTD
+70 DLASLAARLTD
-81 EQREAAELYWDSVIS
+81 EQREAAELYWVNVVS

-109 LMQANEIEQWHAYD
+109 LMQAAEIDQWHAYN
-123 YYVPEAGWPMPL
+123 YYTPEAGWPAPL
-135 SSIDKYGR
+135 TKEEKYGR
-143 SWFESNYTVPTI
+143 TWLESAYTVPQI
-155 AHYNYDMELYGRR
+155 AYSNYDLERFDRAHADQNKLL
-168 NSDDVRLYDEGYLD
+168 DKGYLD
-182 MSADWPDIES
+182 TYADYPAIEDF
-192 YDRGAMNDDI
+192 DRGQMND
-202 ESVALP
+202 ALDEAEIP
-208 EELENWQKVFIVARS
+208 SDLEAWQKVRVTARS
-223 LHNGNEFKATLP
+223 LYNGQEFTETLP
-235 MNPTEALDL
+235 MLNSEAIDF
-244 EEATT
+244 ENRAG
-249 LGKKHDY
+249 LGGEHDY
-256 EIVEIEDSG
+256 EIVEVEDGG
-265 VLERLGVDATAHSYE
+265 VLAELGLDPGRRNYDMLTS
-280 RVETLNGLLIMA
+280 LNGVVAMA
-292 ATRLSA
+292 ATMLDPTRD
-298 SGSDYDRVRALLNE
+298 DYDRVSALLSE
-312 QVSPTYLDAAGAI
+312 FPDPTYMDAAGAI
-325 ASVEEIPYYAYDFP
+325 AAVESIPFHGYQFP
-339 NIDAHDLSSM
+339 NMDEYDLTKM
-349 SKEEKWGRTYYDAQ
+349 SKEEKWARTYYAKI
-363 AEAGEL
+363 AK
-369 SEGKKG
+369 EGG
-375 YEELIDIDFDIKTY
+375 QSLPE
-389 GLDHDV
+389 GLDTYNELLNVDFQPELFAKSHDV
-395 TLGGGGYIDAYS
+395 KIGESGYLDVYS
-407 GDELNLT
+407 GTELDLA
-414 FYDDEE
+414 FFDDED

-433 IADTQV
+433 MADTQV
-439 LRDIEQMV
+439 PRDIEQPV
-447 AQPVI
+447 ARTYI
-452 PAPSEPYATQYRM
+452 PTPSEPYATQYRM

-505 AEIPDEYAPE
+505 AEIPEEYAPE

-528 INELVA
+528 INALVA
-534 EQNSELLG
+534 EQNSELTG
-542 RSESSLAAEAL
+542 RSKSSLEVEAR
-553 DEAQRIMEDLAED
+553 DEAERFMEDLTEG
-566 LPEDEP
+566 LSGDEP

-583 EDAAMGRGEDL
+583 EDAAMGRGEEPPN
-594 RAGAEERRAVRSI
+594 A
-607 EEIDQGMQNV
+607 
-617 IEGLDEMSSGAPDA
+617 APDA

-663 SVDRSPGSETSYYV
+663 SVDRSPSSETSYYV
-677 IYDSEKRHPYGHAA
+677 IYDSEKRHPYGHAEGRSVPA
-691 DLVQPAVED
+691 LEDLRVIRRAVEK
-700 LSIIYDAVARHAPDA
+700 HAPDA
-715 PWVKWGFRQITPWGF
+715 PWVRWGLERRVTPWGF
-730 KDDGTPYSAAEYRE
+730 KPDGTPYTLEEYRE
-744 GEGVTEIEEL
+744 DTGETELEML
-754 QPVLSYNEGLSV
+754 QPVMNYQEGLSV
-766 TEALQLV
+766 SEALQQV
-773 PNASISMLEVPILN
+773 PNALPSMLEVPILN
-787 AISDGVHNRS
+787 AISDGVHDRS
-797 LGFRS
+797 LRFRS
-802 RGLMS
+802 HGLMS
-807 VNRNGEPIVKG
+807 INRNGEPIVIG
-818 GPTDNGYVYRNSGA
+818 DPTDNGYVYRNPGA

-847 WEEPLRHDENG
+847 WEEPMDTDEQG
-858 YVRLSDID
+858 YVKLSDID
-866 PEHVYTYARILEA
+866 PEHVYTYGRILED
-879 CNGSRLMAE
+879 CHGSRAMAE
-888 RVFAELDWQHPE
+888 RIFAQLDWQHPAA
-900 TLYDENMRMFVEDWE
+900 LYEEEMQLLAEDWE
-915 NADKSIV
+915 AAPKTDYMI
-922 MERQPEEVR
+922 RQSENVR
-931 LYVECKLREQGL
+931 LYVECKLRERGI

-962 LVEHRDAEEK
+962 LVEYPAVEER
-972 TLAEEME
+972 TFAEEME

-992 EPVAEGH
+992 EPVPEGH
-999 RAGMVSAL
+999 LVGAVDVLVDTEVPDQKATVRVIFDWDARPVGANADDPDYEPYEADWAVVSAA
-1007 IDTDDPNQYTRVQ
+1007 V
-1020 VIYDY
+1020 
-1025 DEHPEA
+1025 EA
-1031 IGAEDSDIE
+1031 A
-1040 ASYAERWA
+1040 
-1048 AVYAAIGRTFPGRDY
+1048 FPGRGYESSNWVDAE
-1063 STGEW
+1063 T
-1068 TNSIALEEALKIAE
+1068 LESVLEGAKFPTIR
-1082 VPDTRA
+1082 V
-1088 SELLSANR
+1088 SEMLTANR
-1096 DAAATL
+1096 DAAAAL
-1102 VFAPDNFGNYN
+1102 ASALEKPGAKN
-1113 LSDELQESKVEQLEW
+1113 LSDELQKSQVKQPEW

-1166 MFEPGGQIDE
+1166 MFEQGGQIDE

-1221 SEEIRTE
+1221 SEGIRPE
-1228 KTSGEDK
+1228 KTSGESK

-1284 PDQVMDDIRS
+1284 PDQVMDDIRT

-1320 PESEQPTWRVGSIA
+1320 PESEQPTWNVGSIA

-1366 AYQNVGE
+1366 TYQNVGE
-1373 VDEAVALGY
+1373 VDEGIALGY
-1382 RNGAIDNDEKNRA
+1382 RNGTIDNDEKNRA
-1395 MATVVSEYVTSSRDA
+1395 MAAVVSEYLTSSRDT

-1416 EIADIERGAEEDFGD
+1416 EIADIERGFEEDFGD
-1431 LYAHNAAMSREGS
+1431 LYARNSSVSLEDSLDAHPEG
-1444 EGITFGSE
+1444 
-1452 EPKGT
+1452 EPSAEVQEDPK
-1457 NEGLR
+1457 
-1462 IDPERSRWYI
+1462 IDPDRSRWYV

-1479 FPVYVVGNNE
+1479 FPVYIAGDTH
-1489 SNEPSAVC
+1489 SNEPSAAC
-1497 GIEMSPAGSF
+1497 GIEMSPSGSF

-1515 EQRPDLSPKSSFPT
+1515 EQRLDLSPKSSFPT
-1529 FDRAREAGMAS
+1529 FDRAREAGMLS

-1565 PEAWAR
+1565 PETWA
-1571 DEGVKMTAEQ
+1571 EEQAQEITAEML
-1581 IMAKYGFDP
+1581 MAKYGFDP
-1590 DVEYVRIYPDG
+1590 NTEYIRTYPDG

-1620 QAWGGD
+1620 QAWSGD
-1626 LEEVLTEYN
+1626 LAAALAEYD
-1635 PENAAWISTAD
+1635 PENAQWISTIT
-1646 GRNNDLLY
+1646 GRDYDMLY
-1654 DWPNGMETVLDG
+1654 DWPDDMESILAD
-1666 FMRNRQEYVG
+1666 FMQRRQEFVG
-1676 FAEGNPEAQ
+1676 FAEGGPEAQ
-1685 HAYLVE
+1685 HTYLVE
-1691 REAYLESMRTLDTER
+1691 REAYLKSMRTLDTER
-1706 SDIFEDVPGQEYQM
+1706 SDIFEDVPGHEYQM

-1736 NLKLGDDGWSVRVAY
+1736 NLKLSEDGWSVGVTY
-1751 DNDNAFQAS
+1751 DNDPLNRES
-1760 NGIASFEEA
+1760 NGIASFQEA
-1769 REKAMRMFR
+1769 REYAMRMFR
-1778 AGGRYDAEALDNF
+1778 AGGRYSKESLDDFEAFQKEFPAVDAE
-1791 EGFQKDFAAVDDK
+1791 
-1804 SQELGRRSYESI
+1804 SQESGWRSFESI
-1816 LMNDEWGWEVTPA
+1816 LMNAEWGWEVSPA

-1850 QVVIMDEPIPGAT
+1850 QVIFRDEPIPGAT

-1877 ACAIQEAGLEF
+1877 AYAIREAGLDF
-1888 EPPEGATFDGLIYD
+1888 EPPEGATFDSLIYD
-1902 VSKTL
+1902 VTKSL
-1907 AKEESL
+1907 AKEDDL
-1913 IPPRIAGA
+1913 IPPRLAGA
-1921 FEPLSSRER
+1921 FEPLSSHER
-1930 FSNDLDELFEA
+1930 FANDLDELFEA

-1993 HHGITREEMEGL
+1993 HHGITREEMASL

-2018 LNGATSSDAVVLVLP
+2018 LNGATSGDAVVLVLP
-2033 GVDSDNQPLLAVI
+2033 DVDSDNQPLLAVI
-2046 RPNEDAQY
+2046 RPNEEAQY

-2126 AEGRDVSETV
+2126 AEGKDVSATV
-2136 VSAEDRPTTVDAMK
+2136 AVIDDAPRIDAMK

-2155 NERLRAEQ
+2155 NEQLRSEQ
-2163 TAQIEES
+2163 AAQIEES
-2170 LAESDVLQHREG
+2170 LTESDVLQHREG
-2182 VVRHE
+2182 VVRYE

-2193 RLKAAVVGAL
+2193 RIKAAVVGAL

-2218 TPTGTYVAQASDDL
+2218 TPTGTYVVQASDDM
-2232 IELKGRL
+2232 IDLKGRL
-2239 ARSLDEAL
+2239 ARSLDETL
-2247 PAGWVID
+2247 PAGWVMD
-2254 DVAPSKDMLALEM
+2254 DVAPSKDVLALEM
-2267 TITSGEV
+2267 TISSGDA
-2274 DVELGVVAPRDKTT
+2274 DVELGVVVPRDKTI

-2308 MVGEMAAE
+2308 MVGELAAE
-2316 AYIASSRRRDAKDVL
+2316 AYVSSTRRRDAKEALD
-2331 GEEDLGAI
+2331 EDNLGAI
-2339 NAASATVETQRRGQT
+2339 DAASATVETQRRGQT

-2359 GDDILAQTGDN
+2359 GDNILVQTGDN
-2370 PHLYTRLAARN
+2370 PQLYTRLADRN

-2386 VDDNGHEIVSLKN
+2386 VDDNGREVVSLKN
-2399 GSIVEGEEAA
+2399 GRIVEGEEAA

-2414 MLAAYANHPN
+2414 MLAAYVNHPN
-2424 PGTVEFQNEFTYI
+2424 PGTVEFQNEFTYV
-2437 SKTLQESEI
+2437 SKTLQESELT
-2446 PPSTESPDMV
+2446 PAAENPSAE
-2456 EGNQE
+2456 ENKQE
-2461 NKGFFQR
+2461 DKGFFQR
-2468 MRETFG
+2468 MREAFG
-2474 SRRQEKESE
+2474 PRRQEKENE
-2483 SREHSAR
+2483 TREQSTR
-2490 RTDEEA
+2490 RGDEEA

-2508 AASAMEVP
+2508 AASVMEAP
-2516 MVAAAEEKSK
+2516 LATAAEVQGKESS
-2526 DGGRRKVE
+2526 RRKVE
-2534 VEGYVT
+2534 VVGYTAKEAAKSVT
-2540 RETVKNATLKSDEVE
+2540 AKSDEIE